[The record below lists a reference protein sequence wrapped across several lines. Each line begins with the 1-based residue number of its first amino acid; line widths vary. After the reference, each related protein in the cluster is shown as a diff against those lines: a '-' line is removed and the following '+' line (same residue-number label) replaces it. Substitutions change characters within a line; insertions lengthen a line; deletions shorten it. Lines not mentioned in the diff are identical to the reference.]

1 MARDGFKN
9 VTRKR
14 PCLVCGKPDW
24 CSYKED
30 ESVSYCARVRE
41 GADRLTAKEGRGVF
55 YHNKTFAPPV
65 KSGFSRFRKS
75 KTETEIPFAP
85 LEIRDFIYQTLLRLS
100 PAGVSSILTTGA
112 KGLAERGLT
121 NFDDYG
127 SLPAAQADRRN
138 LANELRLL
146 LNRTF
151 PDYLRENSYGLRS
164 VPGFWLDERGEAN
177 LWLDKDYKNPL
188 LLVPYR
194 TPTGKIQACQLRAM
208 GAEKMSAPST
218 ASRYYWLSV
227 PKRGSAGCGTPLHYA
242 NWRDFSA
249 LSRFRAVLVT
259 EGALKADAVKIHLSD
274 FYVVANSGVNCA
286 HEIIINIARGKPVF
300 VAFDKD
306 YHENPAVVRQLARLL
321 KMRLDDN
328 RTWQNFTPTKILT
341 WSGAEKGIDDALLN
355 NNRLTELSALDW
367 FQTLPPPARA
377 EAEKVWEI

>member
-1 MARDGFKN
+1 MARAGFKN

-14 PCLVCGKPDW
+14 PCLICGKPDW

-30 ESVSYCARVRE
+30 ESVSYCARVTT

-55 YHNKTFAPPV
+55 YHNKNFASSPE
-65 KSGFSRFRKS
+65 KSEFSRFRKN
-75 KTETEIPFAP
+75 KMEAETPFAP
-85 LEIRDFIYQTLLRLS
+85 LEIRDFVYQTLLRLS
-100 PAGVSSILTTGA
+100 PAGDSSILTTGA

-127 SLPAAQADRRN
+127 SLPAAQLERKL

-151 PDYLRENSYGLRS
+151 PDYLRENPYGLRS
-164 VPGFWLDERGEAN
+164 VPGFWLDEQGEAH

-188 LLVPYR
+188 LLIPYR
-194 TPTGKIQACQLRAM
+194 TPTGKIQACQLRAT
-208 GAEKMSAPST
+208 GADVAPSA

-249 LSRFRAVLVT
+249 LSRLRAVLVT
-259 EGALKADAVKIHLSD
+259 EGALKADAVKIHLPD

-286 HEIIINIARGKPVF
+286 HEVIINISRGKPVF

-306 YHENPAVVRQLARLL
+306 YHENAAVVRQLARLL

-328 RTWQNFTPTKILT
+328 RERQNFAATKILT

-355 NNRLTELSALDW
+355 KNHLTELSALDW
-367 FQTLPPPARA
+367 FQTLSPPART
-377 EAEKVWEI
+377 EAAKVWET